1 MKINP
6 KLGLAIGVTLNQ
18 YNATGGDFVNNYSWD
33 TNYLG
38 AQGVL
43 KFNVFKENSS
53 RWGYN
58 NSKFGLSLNAGLN
71 VNHIINGQQKIN
83 GQTYDL
89 TENDEFKGFYAQPM
103 LGFDIRCQIINDIAV
118 GLGYHYSKNF
128 GLSNTTDQ
136 KLNFNNNQLQF
147 NLIITLN

>member
-71 VNHIINGQQKIN
+71 LNHIISGQ
-83 GQTYDL
+83 
-89 TENDEFKGFYAQPM
+89 
-103 LGFDIRCQIINDIAV
+103 
-118 GLGYHYSKNF
+118 
-128 GLSNTTDQ
+128 
-136 KLNFNNNQLQF
+136 
-147 NLIITLN
+147 